1 MAPGGTNMTQ
11 LLELLAKSGPEKLF
25 LYFGIPL
32 AFATVEAASEL
43 YVLYKKET
51 HGPTKSINTV
61 TGWIAA
67 GWFCWVSWQLFTT
80 IWLKNDWRSPIDFIS
95 MTAYIGCIFPL
106 LGMAVNDLP
115 WVKIRKRP
123 ERRLLIHAG
132 FSAMFTV
139 LLFVSMITAMWNG

>member
-1 MAPGGTNMTQ
+1 MTQ
-11 LLELLAKSGPEKLF
+11 LLELFARSGPEKLL

-32 AFATVEAASEL
+32 AFATIQAASEL

-51 HGPTKSINTV
+51 HGPTKSVNTV

-80 IWLKNDWRSPIDFIS
+80 VWLKNQWRSPIDFVS
-95 MTAYIGCIFPL
+95 MSAYIGCLFPL
-106 LGMAVNDLP
+106 IGMAMADLP

-123 ERRLLIHAG
+123 ERRLLLHAG
-132 FSAMFTV
+132 FSAMFTIM
-139 LLFVSMITAMWNG
+139 LFVSMTTAMWND